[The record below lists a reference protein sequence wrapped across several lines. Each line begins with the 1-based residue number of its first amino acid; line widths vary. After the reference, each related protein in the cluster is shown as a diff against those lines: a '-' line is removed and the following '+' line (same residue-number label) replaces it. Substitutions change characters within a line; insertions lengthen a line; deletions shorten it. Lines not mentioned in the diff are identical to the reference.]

1 MEMYLNKAA
10 AKEWRLSK
18 ISKEKRVSRARQI
31 FRVLFDS
38 LLILV
43 DKKLRSSQVIML
55 HVTWNQPPQE

>member
-10 AKEWRLSK
+10 AKKSEDYQKFRRK
-18 ISKEKRVSRARQI
+18 KRVSRARQI

-38 LLILV
+38 LQILV

-55 HVTWNQPPQE
+55 HVT